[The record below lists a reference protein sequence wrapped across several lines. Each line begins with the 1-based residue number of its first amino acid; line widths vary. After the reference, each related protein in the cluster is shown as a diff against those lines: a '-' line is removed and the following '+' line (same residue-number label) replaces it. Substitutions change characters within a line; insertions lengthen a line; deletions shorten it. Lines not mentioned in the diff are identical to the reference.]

1 MDMDKWKELTPG
13 ELYTFCEF
21 KDTAFESTED
31 LQDLESFIGQDRVI
45 SAVKFGIQMKKDG
58 YNIYALGPDET
69 DKKNLIEHYLKKSA
83 LQEDDAVDWCYIYN
97 FKDNRKPRILKLPVG
112 MGNELKKLMSKL
124 IDELPSV
131 LTSAFESEEYQNRQQ
146 VIEEEGK
153 DEETRRFNELSERAQ
168 EQGFALLRTPAGF
181 TFAPL
186 KDGDIMA
193 PEDLKNIP
201 EEEQKEME
209 ETVRELQK
217 ELQKILRKLPG
228 RQREMREK
236 KKDLNREIARYAVN
250 DLIDDIRKRF
260 TEEPDV
266 QTFLDDVQK
275 DIVENVRD
283 IIGKQQPGGGLSALL
298 QIQNPSDTSG
308 YTSDDFSIL
317 NRYNVN
323 VMVDNSELR
332 GAPVIFEDNPTYKNL
347 IGKVEYRSQL
357 GALTTDFSLIKAGA
371 LHQANGGYLIVDAR
385 KVIMEPFAWEGFKR
399 VLKSG
404 KLRIESPGESYGLIN
419 TVSLEPEP
427 IDLNVK
433 VILLG
438 ERLLYYLL
446 CTYDPEFNDLFK
458 VEADFEDEIDRSDE
472 NQLLY
477 ARMITEMVRDN
488 NLKALKRDAIAR
500 VIEYGSRLVSDGEK
514 LSIQTHDILDL
525 LREANYWAGKENHS
539 LTERSDVQTA
549 IDQMIYRSSRIRDR
563 VQQTIKRK
571 TLFIDTEG
579 AKIGQINGL
588 SVLMIGKSM
597 FGKPSRITARVQIG
611 KGEVINIEREVELS
625 GPIHSKGVLILSGF
639 LGQRYA
645 IQRPLSLSASLVF
658 EQSYSG
664 VDGDSASSAEL
675 YVLLS
680 AISGIP
686 IKQSYAI
693 TGSVNQHGEIQPIGG
708 VNEKIEGFFD
718 VCADRGLT
726 GEQGV
731 LIPQSNVKNL
741 MLKQEVIEAVEDG
754 KFHIIPVDTVDK
766 GMEILTGMP
775 MGERDEN
782 ERFPEN
788 TINFKVEERLNQLAE
803 RRKVYS
809 GLQNGRKWE

>member
-1 MDMDKWKELTPG
+1 
-13 ELYTFCEF
+13 
-21 KDTAFESTED
+21 
-31 LQDLESFIGQDRVI
+31 
-45 SAVKFGIQMKKDG
+45 
-58 YNIYALGPDET
+58 
-69 DKKNLIEHYLKKSA
+69 
-83 LQEDDAVDWCYIYN
+83 
-97 FKDNRKPRILKLPVG
+97 
-112 MGNELKKLMSKL
+112 
-124 IDELPSV
+124 
-131 LTSAFESEEYQNRQQ
+131 
-146 VIEEEGK
+146 
-153 DEETRRFNELSERAQ
+153 
-168 EQGFALLRTPAGF
+168 
-181 TFAPL
+181 
-186 KDGDIMA
+186 
-193 PEDLKNIP
+193 
-201 EEEQKEME
+201 
-209 ETVRELQK
+209 
-217 ELQKILRKLPG
+217 
-228 RQREMREK
+228 
-236 KKDLNREIARYAVN
+236 
-250 DLIDDIRKRF
+250 
-260 TEEPDV
+260 
-266 QTFLDDVQK
+266 
-275 DIVENVRD
+275 
-283 IIGKQQPGGGLSALL
+283 
-298 QIQNPSDTSG
+298 
-308 YTSDDFSIL
+308 
-317 NRYNVN
+317 
-323 VMVDNSELR
+323 
-332 GAPVIFEDNPTYKNL
+332 
-347 IGKVEYRSQL
+347 
-357 GALTTDFSLIKAGA
+357 
-371 LHQANGGYLIVDAR
+371 
-385 KVIMEPFAWEGFKR
+385 
-399 VLKSG
+399 
-404 KLRIESPGESYGLIN
+404 
-419 TVSLEPEP
+419 
-427 IDLNVK
+427 
-433 VILLG
+433 
-438 ERLLYYLL
+438 
-446 CTYDPEFNDLFK
+446 
-458 VEADFEDEIDRSDE
+458 
-472 NQLLY
+472 
-477 ARMITEMVRDN
+477 MVRDN